1 MFTYVRLKREIFGIE
16 EGRRKEYGMG
26 EERERGKEGKTKE
39 KKNERNVFLP
49 GFANGLVNKLYPTN
63 PDLHAGH

>member
-1 MFTYVRLKREIFGIE
+1 MEDG
-16 EGRRKEYGMG
+16 G
-26 EERERGKEGKTKE
+26 ERERGKEGKTKE

-49 GFANGLVNKLYPTN
+49 GLANGLVNKLYPTN

>member
-1 MFTYVRLKREIFGIE
+1 MEWGKR
-16 EGRRKEYGMG
+16 
-26 EERERGKEGKTKE
+26 ERERERRE
-39 KKNERNVFLP
+39 DERKKNERNVFLP

>member
-1 MFTYVRLKREIFGIE
+1 MFTYVRLKREIFGTEE
-16 EGRRKEYGMG
+16 EGKNMEWGK
-26 EERERGKEGKTKE
+26 RERGKEGKTKE

-49 GFANGLVNKLYPTN
+49 GLANGLVNKLYPTN

>member
-26 EERERGKEGKTKE
+26 EERERERERREDERKKKRE
-39 KKNERNVFLP
+39 KCVPSWPR
-49 GFANGLVNKLYPTN
+49 
-63 PDLHAGH
+63 

>member
-1 MFTYVRLKREIFGIE
+1 MRLKREIFQQGWNVWNGE
-16 EGRRKEYGMG
+16 GGRGEGKKGRRKKK
-26 EERERGKEGKTKE
+26 R

-49 GFANGLVNKLYPTN
+49 GLANGLVNKLYPTN